1 MSVSPV
7 SQNPPVEAVRRA
19 FDWYSVSKRT
29 LDLVLGTIACVLAWP
44 LVAVAAVAIAIESG
58 GPVFFRHERVGVGG
72 TRFTMWKLRT
82 MVAGNDDQ
90 VHREYVRAMLSGDCS
105 LETGASGL
113 HKLDDDRITRVGRIL
128 RRTSIDELPQLLNVL
143 RGEMSLVGPRPC
155 LPWEVELYA
164 PVDRVRFDVKPGM
177 TGLWQVSG
185 RSRLPMTRALE
196 LDRAYALH
204 RSLLT
209 DLKILIKTI
218 PALLERDAA

>member
-7 SQNPPVEAVRRA
+7 SQSPPVEAVRRA
-19 FDWYSVSKRT
+19 FDWYGVSKRT
-29 LDLVLGTIACVLAWP
+29 LDLVLGTIACVVAWP
-44 LVAVAAVAIAIESG
+44 LVAVAAVAIAIETG
-58 GPVFFRHERVGVGG
+58 GPVFFRHERVGIGG
-72 TRFTMWKLRT
+72 TTFTMWKLRT
-82 MVAGNDDQ
+82 MVAGNDDK

-105 LETGASGL
+105 LEAGASGL

-128 RRTSIDELPQLLNVL
+128 RRASIDELPQLLNVL

-218 PALLERDAA
+218 PAVLERDAA

>member
-7 SQNPPVEAVRRA
+7 SQNPPVETVRRA
-19 FDWYSVSKRT
+19 FDWYSISKRT
-29 LDLVLGTIACVLAWP
+29 VDLVLGTIALVLALP
-44 LVAVAAVAIAIESG
+44 SVLVAAVAIAIEGG
-58 GPVFFRHERVGVGG
+58 GPVFFRQQRVGMGG
-72 TRFTMWKLRT
+72 RTFTMWKLRT
-82 MVAGNDDQ
+82 MVVGNDDK
-90 VHREYVRAMLSGDCS
+90 VHREYIRAMLSGEGS
-105 LETGASGL
+105 LETAASGF
-113 HKLDDDRITRVGRIL
+113 HKLDDLRVTSVGRIL

-143 RGEMSLVGPRPC
+143 RGDMSLVGPRPC

-164 PVDRVRFDVKPGM
+164 PVDQVRFDVKPGM

-209 DLKILIKTI
+209 DLKILLKTI
-218 PALLERDAA
+218 PAVLERDAA